1 MATIRLLDS
10 IASMLKDL
18 ERIEEVDIEKNPFK
32 VFPKPVIAEA
42 LKVLEEYSE
51 EFKI

>member
-1 MATIRLLDS
+1 MSGLDS

-18 ERIEEVDIEKNPFK
+18 EVLEEINIEKNPFK

-42 LKVLEEYSE
+42 LKVLEEFSE
-51 EFKI
+51 EFNI

>member
-1 MATIRLLDS
+1 MSGLDS
-10 IASMLKDL
+10 LKSMLNDL
-18 ERIEEVDIEKNPFK
+18 ERIEEIHIEKNPFK